1 MLFRSNGHQRSADK
15 GQIQPRLGFSYDVHG
30 NEKMVVVGGYGRS
43 YDRDLFDYL
52 QLEQT
57 KLATSVPSVQ
67 FNTPSHPCT
76 VDGLS
81 CLTWDKSYLNGPG
94 ALQNVVAGTVGDIFL
109 FNNNL
114 KAPYSDQFSLGIR
127 SRIGDW
133 NTTATVARIN
143 SKNGLTFVVGNRG
156 ANGAYWVPEPW
167 GGVGTPW
174 NVQPGLY
181 TPVGMTNNLVLTDNN
196 VEIRSTQL
204 LLSAEKPFTRE
215 SGWGLRIAYTFTQAE
230 TNSIPNDQGGNF
242 TNTEFSVSYP
252 NIKTYPWLQSTNAPK
267 HRLVASGSL
276 ALPWDM
282 VLGGKLTLST
292 PLPGWDSTCLPSP
305 TLGPLGQPCD
315 DITFVPNTKIAYS
328 SLDLQLTKDFKDRK
342 STRLNSSH

>member
-1 MLFRSNGHQRSADK
+1 MGTFELLIPLFVDAVGPSLDSIQLGAKLTANLGLRYDISLNANGNNYAVPPFVDKGRPADK
-15 GQIQPRLGFSYDVHG
+15 NNIQPRLGFSYDVHG
-30 NEKMVVVGGYGRS
+30 DEKMVVVGGYGRS

-81 CLTWDKSYLNGPG
+81 CLAWDKSYLNGPA
-94 ALQNVVAGTVGDIFL
+94 ALQNIVKGTVGDIFL

-267 HRLVASGSL
+267 HRLVASG
-276 ALPWDM
+276 A
-282 VLGGKLTLST
+282 
-292 PLPGWDSTCLPSP
+292 
-305 TLGPLGQPCD
+305 
-315 DITFVPNTKIAYS
+315 
-328 SLDLQLTKDFKDRK
+328 
-342 STRLNSSH
+342 